1 MKRILLAM
9 MLGIGALG
17 FAQSDKEIAQ
27 KYIIDKIR
35 DYNPTDLVPYSKD
48 GKEWALMDVKSRKIL
63 TDFVLLG
70 DDTFNP
76 DFYASISVGKNK
88 NSHVVISSDYIIS
101 ELKVVPGPGGSYRRE
116 APIEKDMLG
125 FQVDENGRMTAY
137 NKDYEYI
144 SSPIMYKGEYYA
156 IISSKEKEGR
166 MLINQKGEEQEG
178 FHFRVMKDTY
188 YKDKES
194 GETILYVEDFE
205 GKKGFITISGKKKLY
220 GELMNEPR
228 SYVFDQGHQS
238 AFGYSLQNDNVDI
251 RKIKK
256 SGIVDISTQEWLI
269 KPQEKYKIYS
279 ILYTSSEIMM
289 EDEEYDVTNRNKVT
303 VYFLATDQ
311 SGQHFVL
318 DINGN
323 PILPKK

>member
-1 MKRILLAM
+1 MKRILLAI
-9 MLGIGALG
+9 MLGTSVLG
-17 FAQSDKEIAQ
+17 FAQSEKQRKIAQ

-63 TDFVLLG
+63 TDFVLLR

-101 ELKVVPGPGGSYRRE
+101 ELKVVPGSGGSYRRE

-125 FQVDENGRMTAY
+125 FQVDEQGRMTAY

-166 MLINQKGEEQEG
+166 MLINSKGEEQAG
-178 FHFRVMKDTY
+178 FHFKYFTKT

-194 GETILYVEDFE
+194 GETIFYVEDFE
-205 GKKGFITISGKKKLY
+205 GKRGFITISGKRKLY
-220 GELMNEPR
+220 GELMNDVK
-228 SYVFDQGHQS
+228 SSSVL
-238 AFGYSLQNDNVDI
+238 GYSVQKDGKNIDE
-251 RKIKK
+251 IKK
-256 SGIVDISTQEWLI
+256 SGVVDILTQEWII
-269 KPQEKYKIYS
+269 KPQEEYKIYD
-279 ILYTSSEIMM
+279 IKYITSQKGYMWVEDREKAIM
-289 EDEEYDVTNRNKVT
+289 
-303 VYFLATDQ
+303 YFLATDQ

-318 DINGN
+318 DIKGN
-323 PILPKK
+323 PILPKN

>member
-1 MKRILLAM
+1 MKRILLAVM
-9 MLGIGALG
+9 FGIGVLG
-17 FAQSDKEIAQ
+17 FAQNKKNIVKTEIV
-27 KYIIDKIR
+27 DKIKG
-35 DYNPTDLVPYSKD
+35 YKPTDLVPYSKY
-48 GKEWALMDVKSRKIL
+48 GKKWALMDVKSRKIL
-63 TDFVLLG
+63 TDFVLASPN
-70 DDTFNP
+70 TFNP
-76 DFYASISVGKNK
+76 DIYADLYGKYSEK
-88 NSHVVISSDYIIS
+88 SEIIYSDYRLES
-101 ELKVVPGPGGSYRRE
+101 EAGSIYPPP
-116 APIEKDMLG
+116 AVQTVDANNPA
-125 FQVDENGRMTAY
+125 FQVEEKRKIEVDETKY
-137 NKDYEYI
+137 KYI
-144 SSPIMYKGEYYA
+144 LKPILYKEKYYA
-156 IISSKEKEGR
+156 IATKKDNNDV
-166 MLINQKGEEQEG
+166 LINERGEELKG
-178 FHFRVMKDTY
+178 FHFRVI
-188 YKDKES
+188 KDKDKNPNEK
-194 GETILYVEDFE
+194 IFYVEGFD

-311 SGQHFVL
+311 SGQRFVL

-323 PILPKK
+323 PILPKE

>member
-1 MKRILLAM
+1 MKRILLAI
-9 MLGIGALG
+9 MLGTSVLG
-17 FAQSDKEIAQ
+17 FAQNKKNIVKTEIV
-27 KYIIDKIR
+27 DKIKG
-35 DYNPTDLVPYSKD
+35 YKPTDLVPYSKD
-48 GKEWALMDVKSRKIL
+48 GKKWALMDVKSRKIL
-63 TDFVLLG
+63 TDFVLG
-70 DDTFNP
+70 SPNTFNP
-76 DFYASISVGKNK
+76 DIYADLYGKYSEK
-88 NSHVVISSDYIIS
+88 SEIIYSDYRLES
-101 ELKVVPGPGGSYRRE
+101 EAGSIYPPP
-116 APIEKDMLG
+116 AVQTVDANNPA
-125 FQVDENGRMTAY
+125 FQVEEKRKIEVDETKY
-137 NKDYEYI
+137 KYI
-144 SSPIMYKGEYYA
+144 LKPILYKEKYYA
-156 IISSKEKEGR
+156 IATKKDNSDV
-166 MLINQKGEEQEG
+166 LINERGEELKG
-178 FHFRVMKDTY
+178 FHFRVI
-188 YKDKES
+188 KDKDKNPNEK
-194 GETILYVEDFE
+194 IFYVEGFD

-323 PILPKK
+323 PILPRE

>member
-17 FAQSDKEIAQ
+17 FAQNKKNIVKTEIV
-27 KYIIDKIR
+27 DKIKG
-35 DYNPTDLVPYSKD
+35 YKPTDLVPYSKD
-48 GKEWALMDVKSRKIL
+48 GKKWALMDVKSRKIL
-63 TDFVLLG
+63 TDFVLASPN
-70 DDTFNP
+70 TFNP
-76 DFYASISVGKNK
+76 DIYADLYGKYSEK
-88 NSHVVISSDYIIS
+88 SEIIYSDYRLES
-101 ELKVVPGPGGSYRRE
+101 EAGSIYPPP
-116 APIEKDMLG
+116 AVQTVDANNPA
-125 FQVDENGRMTAY
+125 FQVEEKRKIEVDETKY
-137 NKDYEYI
+137 KYI
-144 SSPIMYKGEYYA
+144 LKPILYKEKYYA
-156 IISSKEKEGR
+156 IATKKDNNDV
-166 MLINQKGEEQEG
+166 LINERGEELKG
-178 FHFRVMKDTY
+178 FHFRVI
-188 YKDKES
+188 KDKDKNPNEK
-194 GETILYVEDFE
+194 IFYVEGFD

-311 SGQHFVL
+311 SGQRFVL

-323 PILPKK
+323 PILPKE